1 MQQQFFIRTP
11 EPHIDPCWAVM
22 PPDMELVY
30 QEYTIVQYHTSQ
42 QGKLGP
48 SSVYVEGDMILWLQV
63 AHGPSA
69 EVNADHIQLL
79 RCGVNRVIYETANVS

>member
-1 MQQQFFIRTP
+1 MLQQFFIRTP

-30 QEYTIVQYHTSQ
+30 QEYTVVKNHTFQ
-42 QGKLGP
+42 EGKLSP
-48 SSVYVEGDMILWLQV
+48 SSVYMQSDMILWLQI

-69 EVNADHIQLL
+69 EVNAEHIHLL
-79 RCGVNRVIYETANVS
+79 RCGVNRVINEAASLS